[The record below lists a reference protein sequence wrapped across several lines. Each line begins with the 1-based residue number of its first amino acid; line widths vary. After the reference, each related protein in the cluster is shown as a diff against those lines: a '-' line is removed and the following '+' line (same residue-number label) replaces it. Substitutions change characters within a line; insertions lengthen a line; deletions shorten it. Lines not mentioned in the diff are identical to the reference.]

1 MQLLCQAQD
10 LSPHTSFFRSL
21 ETLADPRDNRGK
33 RHSFA
38 FALGAIVLAVIAG
51 RATMSSIQRF
61 IANRITWLRW
71 ISQTPDGKPI
81 SRAHLPRLVAWVD
94 WEALNQITERHFGVR
109 IELQE
114 NGDWVAVDGK
124 CLRGATTAD
133 NKQRERVVLAV
144 PHGRQAVLAQRGMQG
159 PKSSEVTVVRNLLRE
174 TGLEKGKVTL
184 DALHCN
190 PTTTA
195 QIHQAGGLYLT
206 QVKENQPTLR
216 AQCQS
221 LALAAEAESL
231 GSQSDDSKG
240 HGRIE
245 TRHLSFFSLAGV
257 PLAKRWAKSG
267 LQTLIVVERQTV
279 HVAKE
284 KTTHE
289 TSYYLTNQKVDA
301 EQQAEQKDLA
311 QAVRRHWGVESDNWI
326 RDVTFGED
334 QVRTKNGNQAHIMAR
349 LRTLAID
356 LFRKAGIQNFQA
368 AIETFIDCPD
378 EFEAMLQRVGF
389 L

>member
-1 MQLLCQAQD
+1 MLLCQTQD
-10 LSPHTSFFRSL
+10 FSPHTSFFRSL

-33 RHSFA
+33 RHRFA
-38 FALGAIVLAVIAG
+38 FVLGAIVLAVIAG

-144 PHGRQAVLAQRGMQG
+144 PHGRQTVLAQRGMRG

-195 QIHQAGGLYLT
+195 QIHRVQLLLSTTARLAPPMCQESAGFEGNLQLPSDGIGLESACFSRFTGAGDRSNCT
-206 QVKENQPTLR
+206 QNYTR
-216 AQCQS
+216 AKGKPICWKIS
-221 LALAAEAESL
+221 SRYARHATDALIDRTANE
-231 GSQSDDSKG
+231 G
-240 HGRIE
+240 
-245 TRHLSFFSLAGV
+245 
-257 PLAKRWAKSG
+257 
-267 LQTLIVVERQTV
+267 
-279 HVAKE
+279 
-284 KTTHE
+284 
-289 TSYYLTNQKVDA
+289 LTNQ
-301 EQQAEQKDLA
+301 
-311 QAVRRHWGVESDNWI
+311 VR
-326 RDVTFGED
+326 
-334 QVRTKNGNQAHIMAR
+334 
-349 LRTLAID
+349 
-356 LFRKAGIQNFQA
+356 
-368 AIETFIDCPD
+368 
-378 EFEAMLQRVGF
+378 
-389 L
+389 